1 MTIQNKRQGIIKM
14 NKLPH
19 LFTPLK
25 VGNITLK
32 NRLIHTS
39 MSPGPGYALPGGKPT
54 QRLLI
59 YLEERAKG
67 GVALI
72 CTSVSFYASDISGMH
87 FTAAYSEE
95 HIPDLRK
102 LVDVVHK
109 HDALL
114 AGQLLTIG
122 PWKRSENDPE
132 CMWGASERSFHK
144 GLPPRKV
151 MSADDISLFISQQ
164 VESAKILKKA
174 GFDAV
179 EILAGIGNPI
189 SHFLS
194 KASNNRTD
202 RYGGNVEN
210 RCRFLVEDIQA
221 IKKACGDDFP
231 VLVRWSPIDYI
242 PGGNKL
248 EDAKKIVP
256 ILEKA
261 GAAWLNC
268 QPGWHESSIPL
279 TTKNIPDGYWS
290 FMTAELKTVATIPLV
305 TAYRY
310 TDPLVMEQVIAEG
323 KADFIGGARYL
334 ICDPEFANKAKEGR
348 LEDIRKCICCCR
360 CLDDVVSKGMGLEF
374 CSVNPRLGPELDR
387 PLEPTSKPKKVMVIG
402 GGPAGLSSGLTAA
415 MRGHNVTIYE
425 RGPRLGGCLLVS
437 AVFDPMYE
445 RLTEYYKTQLSKI
458 PNIKVKLNTTVNYDL
473 ARTEKPDA
481 IIVAV
486 GGVPIDLHVPGINR
500 DNVIR
505 SHDFLELLNG
515 RPPKKSGLVNK
526 VMFTAGAIFMRYFY
540 SVKFM
545 KMMMALKWPFG
556 NRVAIIG
563 GGLPGCDLAVE
574 LGKHNREL
582 AIFEESKRVG
592 YDVGASD
599 RFHTMSMLKKYAVR
613 MEPQTKVQAITDK
626 GVNAVRADATE
637 VVYEADVVA
646 VTLGFQKNMDLADEL
661 QGLVPAI
668 FVVGDCADPKRMP
681 DANKQGYL
689 AALKI

>member
-1 MTIQNKRQGIIKM
+1 M

-25 VGNITLK
+25 VGNLILK

-39 MSPGPGYALPGGKPT
+39 MSPGPGYALSGGKPT
-54 QRLLI
+54 QRLFN
-59 YLEERAKG
+59 YLEERARG

-72 CTSVSFYASDISGMH
+72 CTSVGFYPSDISGDH

-95 HIPDLRK
+95 HITDLRK
-102 LVDVVHK
+102 LVDVVHR

-114 AGQLLTIG
+114 VGQLLTIG
-122 PWKRSENDPE
+122 PWKRNENEPE

-164 VESAKILKKA
+164 VQSAKILKKA

-179 EILAGIGNPI
+179 EILAGVGNPI

-202 RYGGNVEN
+202 EYGGSVEK

-221 IKKACGDDFP
+221 IKKACGDNFP
-231 VLVRWSPIDYI
+231 VLVRWSPVDYI
-242 PGGNKL
+242 PGGNEL
-248 EDAKKIVP
+248 EDAKQIVP

-268 QPGWHESSIPL
+268 QAGWHESSIPL
-279 TTKNIPDGYWS
+279 TTKMIPDGYWS
-290 FMTAELKTVATIPLV
+290 FMTAELKKVATVPLV

-310 TDPLVMEQVIAEG
+310 TDPLVMEQVIAAG
-323 KADFIGGARYL
+323 KADLIGGARYL
-334 ICDPEFANKAKEGR
+334 IGDPEFANKAKEGR
-348 LEDIRKCICCCR
+348 LDDIKKCICCCR
-360 CLDDVVSKGMGLEF
+360 CLDDVVSKRIGLEF
-374 CSVNPRLGPELDR
+374 CSVNPRLGPELDSTI
-387 PLEPTSKPKKVMVIG
+387 EPALKPKKVMVIG
-402 GGPAGLSSGLTAA
+402 GGPAGLSAGLTAA
-415 MRGHNVTIYE
+415 KRGHNVTLYE
-425 RGPRLGGCLLVS
+425 RGPRLGGCLLMS

-445 RLTEYYKTQLSKI
+445 RLTEYYKTQINKT
-458 PNIKVKLNTTVNYDL
+458 PNIKVSLNTTVDSKL
-473 ARTEKPDA
+473 VRTEKPDA
-481 IIVAV
+481 VIVAV
-486 GGVPIDLHVPGINR
+486 GGIPIDLNVPGINR
-500 DNVIR
+500 DNVMR

-515 RPPKKSGLVNK
+515 HPPKKPGLINK

-540 SVKFM
+540 SAKLL
-545 KMMMALKWPFG
+545 KKMMALKWPFG

-574 LGKHNREL
+574 LGKHNRKL
-582 AIFEESKRVG
+582 AIFEESRRVG

-599 RFHTMSMLKKYAVR
+599 RFHTLTILKKYAVQL
-613 MEPQTKVQAITDK
+613 EPQTKVLAINDK
-626 GVNAVRADATE
+626 GVKAVRADATE
-637 VVYEADVVA
+637 IVYEADAVA
-646 VTLGFQKNMDLADEL
+646 ITLGFQKNMALADEL
-661 QGLVPAI
+661 QGLVPTI